1 MEYYFIFGFLIVWFR
16 QDIWDFIIDIL
27 ELFKK

>member
-1 MEYYFIFGFLIVWFR
+1 MEYFILGFLIVWFR
-16 QDIWDFIIDIL
+16 QELWDLIIDIL